1 MHILNK
7 LKNLIK
13 KYEING
19 YLLPKNDEF
28 FSEHSN
34 PDRLEKLTGFKGSA
48 GIALVLENK
57 SYLIV
62 DGRYILQGAKESGK
76 NFKIINSSEIN
87 LKKFFE
93 QFSNLQIGYDP
104 KLFTYEFIS
113 KYLLSCNIK
122 PLDKNLV
129 DMASKIKSFDN
140 NKKFFSLSTITCGE
154 SMDSKINRL
163 INYLKKKKV
172 KNIFISSNENVAWLF
187 NIRGFDNPNSP
198 IPNCKVILNYKKQ
211 VFFFSELKK
220 IKNLK
225 KNKQYKKFKFYRE
238 DEFLKVLNSLEGKT
252 FLVDKNSCSV
262 FHENL
267 IRSRFRIKDN
277 IDPCYSYKSIK
288 NKTEIK
294 NIVKTHI
301 YDGVALTKFLY
312 WIKNLKKLNL
322 TEFSVEKKLE
332 FFRRRNKLYKYPSF
346 NTIVGSGPNGSIIHY
361 RANKYTNRKIK
372 KEDLLLIDSGGQYNF
387 GTTDVTRTISLSK
400 QNQNIKNIYT
410 KVLKGHIAVVTCN
423 LSSNINGSYLDKI
436 ARKPLR
442 DIKLDYPHSTG
453 HGVGYFLNV
462 HEGPISIS
470 KFSKKPFL
478 EGMVL
483 SNEPGYYKKNKFGIR
498 IENLICVKK
507 NKKGIF
513 FNNLTLAPIEKD
525 LINFKLLNQK
535 EKIYLKNYNKLIFNN
550 LKNYLSYREKR
561 WLQDLF

>member
-211 VFFFSELKK
+211 VFFFSQLKK

>member
-211 VFFFSELKK
+211 VFFFSQLKK

-225 KNKQYKKFKFYRE
+225 KIN
-238 DEFLKVLNSLEGKT
+238 NT
-252 FLVDKNSCSV
+252 
-262 FHENL
+262 
-267 IRSRFRIKDN
+267 
-277 IDPCYSYKSIK
+277 
-288 NKTEIK
+288 
-294 NIVKTHI
+294 
-301 YDGVALTKFLY
+301 
-312 WIKNLKKLNL
+312 KNL
-322 TEFSVEKKLE
+322 
-332 FFRRRNKLYKYPSF
+332 
-346 NTIVGSGPNGSIIHY
+346 
-361 RANKYTNRKIK
+361 
-372 KEDLLLIDSGGQYNF
+372 NF
-387 GTTDVTRTISLSK
+387 
-400 QNQNIKNIYT
+400 
-410 KVLKGHIAVVTCN
+410 
-423 LSSNINGSYLDKI
+423 
-436 ARKPLR
+436 
-442 DIKLDYPHSTG
+442 
-453 HGVGYFLNV
+453 
-462 HEGPISIS
+462 
-470 KFSKKPFL
+470 
-478 EGMVL
+478 
-483 SNEPGYYKKNKFGIR
+483 
-498 IENLICVKK
+498 
-507 NKKGIF
+507 
-513 FNNLTLAPIEKD
+513 IEK
-525 LINFKLLNQK
+525 INF
-535 EKIYLKNYNKLIFNN
+535 
-550 LKNYLSYREKR
+550 
-561 WLQDLF
+561 

>member
-211 VFFFSELKK
+211 VFFFSQLKK

-535 EKIYLKNYNKLIFNN
+535 EKTYLKNYNKLIFNN

>member
-211 VFFFSELKK
+211 VFFFSQLKK

-361 RANKYTNRKIK
+361 RANKYTNRNIK

-423 LSSNINGSYLDKI
+423 LNSNINGSYLDKI

-535 EKIYLKNYNKLIFNN
+535 EKTYLKNYNKLIFNN

>member
-163 INYLKKKKV
+163 IDYLKKKKV

-211 VFFFSELKK
+211 VFFFSQLKK

-267 IRSRFRIKDN
+267 IRSRFQIKDN

-423 LSSNINGSYLDKI
+423 LNSNINGSYLDKI

-535 EKIYLKNYNKLIFNN
+535 EKTYLKNYNNLIFNN